1 MIKGILRV
9 GLYVIIALLPLVL
22 ALIWGTRD
30 RPFIW
35 NTARGAA
42 LVGICLLALQP
53 ILAGRFKWITRPFG
67 FDMVIR
73 FHRNMAVLALAL
85 LLAHPVLMAFGGAG
99 WRIIIGGSVLVW
111 VGKITLTLVLVN
123 VFLSLYQTRLGL
135 KFERWRFLHDLAGPA
150 ILALA
155 FTHSWLIGTDLQITA
170 LQASWVVLPGAALA
184 AFGFHK
190 FIRPRQLA
198 RHPYEVTEVK
208 KEAPKVWTVKLAPP
222 KGRTIFDYA
231 PGQFQFIKFLRGRGL
246 PEEEHHWTISSSPSQ
261 KAYLSSTIKALGDFT
276 ATIGETRPG
285 DKAVVHGPFGRF
297 SHVFHPEEKELVFI
311 AGGVGITPVMSML
324 RYLRDR
330 KERTPVTLLY
340 GSPDRESIIFHDELL
355 DIERGGAPPLKVVHV
370 LEKPDPNWAGE
381 RGFIDLEKIRRFSSG
396 GLSDKGFYIVG
407 PAALSEKSI
416 RNLRAMGVR
425 NSRIHTE
432 LFSFLD

>member
-1 MIKGILRV
+1 MFRGFLRV

-99 WRIIIGGSVLVW
+99 WRILFGGSALVW
-111 VGKITLTLVLVN
+111 VGKLTLTLVLVN
-123 VFLSLYQTRLGL
+123 VLLSLYQTRLGL

-155 FTHSWLIGTDLQITA
+155 FTHSWLIGTDLQLTA
-170 LQASWVVLPGAALA
+170 LQASWVALPGAAVA

-190 FIRPRQLA
+190 FIRPRRLA
-198 RHPYEVTEVK
+198 RHPYEVTGSKRKRPSLDGQAGAARGPHDLRLRPRPVSIHQVP
-208 KEAPKVWTVKLAPP
+208 A
-222 KGRTIFDYA
+222 R
-231 PGQFQFIKFLRGRGL
+231 PGPSRGRASLDHLVEPLAKGL
-246 PEEEHHWTISSSPSQ
+246 PQLDDQGARRLHRHDRRNPARGQGRRPRALRPVLPCLPS
-261 KAYLSSTIKALGDFT
+261 
-276 ATIGETRPG
+276 R
-285 DKAVVHGPFGRF
+285 
-297 SHVFHPEEKELVFI
+297 
-311 AGGVGITPVMSML
+311 
-324 RYLRDR
+324 
-330 KERTPVTLLY
+330 
-340 GSPDRESIIFHDELL
+340 
-355 DIERGGAPPLKVVHV
+355 
-370 LEKPDPNWAGE
+370 
-381 RGFIDLEKIRRFSSG
+381 
-396 GLSDKGFYIVG
+396 
-407 PAALSEKSI
+407 
-416 RNLRAMGVR
+416 
-425 NSRIHTE
+425 
-432 LFSFLD
+432 